1 MSSQDALVVFVGVAT
16 VVQHLRDGH
25 GLGWRMLEE
34 RRGREN
40 VLIGRRCENMVKN
53 HWQKL
58 IVKKLQEAGGV
69 GWREEHEMLMRR
81 YGLEQEDEGQAGSAA
96 EWKRRVRE
104 LNGSEW
110 REEVEAMSSLRW
122 CRAVKDTFGVEKYVA
137 SWEGYEV
144 IRLRFRLRTG
154 SAGLLEDTDVGG

>member
-1 MSSQDALVVFVGVAT
+1 
-16 VVQHLRDGH
+16 
-25 GLGWRMLEE
+25 
-34 RRGREN
+34 
-40 VLIGRRCENMVKN
+40 
-53 HWQKL
+53 
-58 IVKKLQEAGGV
+58 
-69 GWREEHEMLMRR
+69 MLMRR

-96 EWKRRVRE
+96 EWKRWVRE

-122 CRAVKDTFGVEKYVA
+122 YRAVKDTFGVEKYVA

-154 SAGLLEDTDVGG
+154 SAGLLEDKKVSDVCG